1 MKGEGLLFT
10 IRTYFRIRDKHIGRF
25 HIQIKYVLY
34 IMLNFESAG
43 TPVAKI
49 IDKATKKEKIVYL
62 SDPELDG
69 DVRNGFNK
77 IKLESHQNF

>member
-1 MKGEGLLFT
+1 
-10 IRTYFRIRDKHIGRF
+10 
-25 HIQIKYVLY
+25 
-34 IMLNFESAG
+34 MLNFESAG

-69 DVRNGFNK
+69 DVKNGFNK
-77 IKLESHQNF
+77 IKSESHQNF